1 MCLQTHRELGLHAYL
16 GYLQLLLIM
25 FRGLSSGKF
34 LALYELFGTGP
45 LMPDTLAT
53 FRGLLDKPFPRH
65 WRAKLPQQQHSQPAG
80 PAPVVQ
86 ITSLTIEVCLPGL
99 QGVVHWAQGCNF
111 LIEICCVGVTGYGS
125 VYVVYL
131 HR

>member
-1 MCLQTHRELGLHAYL
+1 
-16 GYLQLLLIM
+16 M

-80 PAPVVQ
+80 PAPAVQ
-86 ITSLTIEVCLPGL
+86 ITSLTIEVHLSGL
-99 QGVVHWAQGCNF
+99 QGVSHWAQGYTI
-111 LIEICCVGVTGYGS
+111 LIETCCVGVTGYGS

-131 HR
+131 PR